1 MYSHEIFLF
10 QSLFLS
16 LSSPSNLHMF
26 FIIFL
31 VPPYHALS
39 LSLFHFFCPFVHF
52 NVCAHISPSSYI
64 FFYFFHPNPT
74 NSPPIFPQIP
84 TPPFSLPSP
93 SLSPLHL
100 SFSLSS
106 SLILSPFPI
115 SLSLSPA
122 HISFSSSLSLF
133 VPPSILFSSFHLPF
147 SSKMVIRLSC
157 PLKLPSLFFS
167 FAPLFLSYYVSLFY
181 LKSKVYVP
189 FP

>member
-1 MYSHEIFLF
+1 MKYFFSNLSFSLSHLLQIFTC
-10 QSLFLS
+10 FLS
-16 LSSPSNLHMF
+16 Y
-26 FIIFL
+26 FL
-31 VPPYHALS
+31 YHLITLS

-84 TPPFSLPSP
+84 TPSISLPSP